1 MSWFSSPGGGGGGGG
16 AKEAVR
22 NPGPRDMR
30 AGFETGGVRSPSSE
44 RTVGSRLPAADGS
57 GLESEPAT
65 GRWKVE
71 MDAYSPKTHMLADFQ
86 FGDGPLGLSFLKREG
101 VFRVGSVLDSC
112 KSEHVKR
119 HGGSRLSSEVTARPG
134 AAGGSLLPPPPGT
147 LTPAV
152 GDRIVAVNGV
162 LVDSQMTQSLLGDLI
177 RRAPR
182 PVRLTMEP
190 IAVSGDLLPAGT
202 ERGLDGIHLDSNDAS
217 ELQQRLSESAVGRGM
232 ALSAADRG
240 QRLVQLG
247 EQRDALAARVGAMAR
262 QRDADEA
269 RLRGECAEILVSF
282 EAEYARKR
290 ELKRLERQAA
300 WAKGLAALDVKY
312 ASLAMTSHFSRSSTY
327 SHDSLLYPF
336 PSSHFSTWLFCQPPG
351 TPHCVRSCRRC
362 GWA

>member
-1 MSWFSSPGGGGGGGG
+1 MSWFGGSP

-30 AGFETGGVRSPSSE
+30 AGFGAAGASE
-44 RTVGSRLPAADGS
+44 RTVGSRLPAADGDG
-57 GLESEPAT
+57 GLEPAT

-112 KSEHVKR
+112 QSEHVKR
-119 HGGSRLSSEVTARPG
+119 HGGSRLSPEVTARPG
-134 AAGGSLLPPPPGT
+134 AGGSLLPPPPGT

-190 IAVSGDLLPAGT
+190 IAVSGERLPA
-202 ERGLDGIHLDSNDAS
+202 
-217 ELQQRLSESAVGRGM
+217 
-232 ALSAADRG
+232 
-240 QRLVQLG
+240 
-247 EQRDALAARVGAMAR
+247 RD
-262 QRDADEA
+262 
-269 RLRGECAEILVSF
+269 
-282 EAEYARKR
+282 
-290 ELKRLERQAA
+290 
-300 WAKGLAALDVKY
+300 
-312 ASLAMTSHFSRSSTY
+312 
-327 SHDSLLYPF
+327 
-336 PSSHFSTWLFCQPPG
+336 
-351 TPHCVRSCRRC
+351 
-362 GWA
+362 